1 MRLGAMHDAAGPG
14 RWLFGT
20 LRDFQAKWLAGDA
33 TAAVILAA
41 IAVPEQLATAK
52 LAGMAPIAGL
62 LAFAAGTAAFA
73 AFGANR
79 YLSVGADSTIAPIFA
94 GSLAL
99 MAAANSGHYATLAA
113 ILAVLIGAALLVAG
127 LLRAGWI
134 ADLLSVPVT
143 TGFLAGISAHVIIGQ
158 LPALLG
164 IGTPQGSLI
173 GRSMEIVR
181 QLPDA
186 HLYPLAIGVGVV
198 AIAILAE
205 RCSARIPGALIGL
218 VLAGA
223 IVWLFGLD
231 QRGVAM
237 MATLPVAP
245 PPRTL
250 AVPSWG
256 EFTQLLPLALTVAL
270 VCMVQTAIVVRSFP
284 SDPDGQDELSRDFIA
299 VGAGNILAAV
309 LGAFAVNSSPPRTAA
324 VAQSGGR
331 SQLAGLFALAII
343 AAAVLLAAR
352 AFAFVPEAALSAV
365 LIFVGIR
372 IFRFQIMA
380 QIYRQGGWEILLVVA
395 SAIFVVVFSIQTGVT
410 MSIVLALLHGFYVVA
425 RPQTA
430 VLARIPGTTVW
441 WPRAPGEVG
450 EQEPGILVFAPAAP
464 INFTNATYM
473 RRRLMEAIAA
483 MPEPCR
489 LVVIEANGIIDVDFT
504 GAQVVKRLIEDL
516 RKQKIDVAL
525 ARLESERAR
534 KSAARTGV
542 IAALRE
548 DHVFLSVEDAIRSG

>member
-1 MRLGAMHDAAGPG
+1 MHSAAGRG
-14 RWLFGT
+14 TWLFCT
-20 LRDFQAKWLAGDA
+20 LRDFQPKWLAGDA

-73 AFGANR
+73 AFGMNR
-79 YLSVGADSTIAPIFA
+79 YMSVGADSTIAPIFA
-94 GSLAL
+94 SSLAL
-99 MAAANSGHYATLAA
+99 IAAANSGHYATLAA
-113 ILAVLIGAALLVAG
+113 VLAVLIGVALLVAG
-127 LLRAGWI
+127 LLRVGWI

-143 TGFLAGISAHVIIGQ
+143 TGILAGISAHVIIGQ

-164 IGTPQGSLI
+164 IDAPHGPLI
-173 GRSMEIVR
+173 GRLIEIVR
-181 QLPDA
+181 QLPQA
-186 HLYPLAIGVGVV
+186 HLYPLAIGVAVV
-198 AIAILAE
+198 AIATFAE

-231 QRGVAM
+231 RRGVAM
-237 MATLPVAP
+237 MASLPVTP

-270 VCMVQTAIVVRSFP
+270 VCMMQTAVVARSFP
-284 SDPDGQDELSRDFIA
+284 SDPDGRDELSRDFIA

-331 SQLAGLFALAII
+331 SQLAGLLALAIV

-352 AFAFVPEAALSAV
+352 AFALVPEAALSGV
-365 LIFVGIR
+365 LIFVGLR
-372 IFRFQIMA
+372 IFRIEIMA
-380 QIYRQGGWEILLVVA
+380 HIYRQGGWEILLVAA
-395 SAIFVVVFSIQTGVT
+395 SAVFVVVFSIQTGVT
-410 MSIVLALLHGFYVVA
+410 MSIVLALLHGIYIVA
-425 RPQTA
+425 RPKTA
-430 VLARIPGTTVW
+430 VLARIPGTTIW
-441 WPRAPGEVG
+441 WPRVPGGPG
-450 EQEPGILVFAPAAP
+450 EQESGVLVFAPAAP
-464 INFTNATYM
+464 INFTNATYV
-473 RRRLMEAIAA
+473 RRRLMEAIDALS
-483 MPEPCR
+483 EPCR
-489 LVVIEANGIIDVDFT
+489 LVVIEANGIIDIDYT
-504 GAQVVKRLIEDL
+504 GAQVLLQLIDDL

-525 ARLESERAR
+525 ARLESQQAQN
-534 KSAARTGV
+534 SAARTGL
-542 IAALRE
+542 IAALGA
-548 DHVFLSVEDAIRSG
+548 DHVFRSVEDAVRG